1 MNLNDNMKLYKIL
14 LKLNLLSLNILI
26 NLALILGIQIKNKI
40 KNNNKDLIIT
50 EMIKYLK
57 SQNEKDIDNFQNIL
71 ETNIPINNI
80 DKGYNNKIKNL
91 DIDNNTESITSNI
104 NKI

>member
-1 MNLNDNMKLYKIL
+1 
-14 LKLNLLSLNILI
+14 
-26 NLALILGIQIKNKI
+26 
-40 KNNNKDLIIT
+40 
-50 EMIKYLK
+50 MIKYLK